1 MRTDHDVLEWG
12 RGQRAR
18 ARSRLGRFRQR
29 ATRARRA
36 PAWLSLF
43 LLPTRRAFLLLASR
57 FLCALYTRLGA
68 APLSPP
74 AMGSQDGHDD
84 STSTAPPLQRSASH
98 ASTHQSDDQFDEAP
112 TGNSP
117 ALAQEQLPTEEQA
130 TAHLTPASAPTTN
143 DDNATLAALAAS
155 SSSSLPISP
164 TAISGEDLD
173 IDPNSPSFI
182 LVAALRSQI
191 TDLTSQV
198 TSLNSKLVRSYTS
211 IGDLEDEVHE
221 RREGERRAKAKAVEL
236 EQDKQR
242 WEREIERGGW
252 VERVSALGARSLQRG
267 KS

>member
-1 MRTDHDVLEWG
+1 
-12 RGQRAR
+12 
-18 ARSRLGRFRQR
+18 
-29 ATRARRA
+29 
-36 PAWLSLF
+36 
-43 LLPTRRAFLLLASR
+43 
-57 FLCALYTRLGA
+57 
-68 APLSPP
+68 
-74 AMGSQDGHDD
+74 MGSQDGHGQDEG
-84 STSTAPPLQRSASH
+84 AAPPPPLQRSASH
-98 ASTHQSDDQFDEAP
+98 ASASSTQQSDEGDQSDQFDEALTGTSTSPVVDHQP
-112 TGNSP
+112 TDSDI
-117 ALAQEQLPTEEQA
+117 
-130 TAHLTPASAPTTN
+130 HLHVST

-164 TAISGEDLD
+164 SQPRTPGEELD

-221 RREGERRAKAKAVEL
+221 RKEGERRAKAKAVEL

-252 VERVSALGARSLQRG
+252 IERVSPFVASQATAEQELTPILPLYRTTSRARCNA
-267 KS
+267 